1 MATPEVGSATE
12 TCVLLELEAL
22 LYRTP
27 ENLPVCDCIGR
38 VGQSSIVFIDYS
50 ASSAASSQTNLPLS
64 MLTPK
69 NGKLGAWEVCIAWPL
84 LHKGKWKDPQG
95 VEKTFTRFECVLV
108 SLHDPTQY

>member
-1 MATPEVGSATE
+1 MGKVSSFLASGSKCSTRSGFVGGAETPNRFKMDS
-12 TCVLLELEAL
+12 EAAG
-22 LYRTP
+22 T
-27 ENLPVCDCIGR
+27 V
-38 VGQSSIVFIDYS
+38 
-50 ASSAASSQTNLPLS
+50 AASPGGSTQDVPHQAKLPLS

-95 VEKTFTRFECVLV
+95 VEKTAIRFECVLV